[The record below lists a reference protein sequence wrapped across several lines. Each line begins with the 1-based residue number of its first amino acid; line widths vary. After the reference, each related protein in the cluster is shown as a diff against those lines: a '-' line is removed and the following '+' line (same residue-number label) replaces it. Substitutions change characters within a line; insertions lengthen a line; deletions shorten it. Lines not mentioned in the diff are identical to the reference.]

1 MEENR
6 KNVEKALAKS
16 LGVQTDR
23 VKIIDIIEVK
33 KGRRYLLGSTYV
45 KIIYEVE
52 VEDDT
57 EAKSVEVN
65 MKANEFKEILNANIK
80 AQSPTLKATVETLE
94 QPVTRR
100 KKNVAKAEDGDNLV
114 NTEDTQSHGPK
125 GRGLWYWAEL
135 GLICICSICCLC
147 GCVGLYY
154 RRQAKQDPG
163 VHRLRVSNDEVIAEA
178 KDVTP
183 RSRNTWDMTAIEL
196 SGVGKTQSYK
206 YTKLCVCIKE
216 VYFNFFR
223 VYF

>member
-1 MEENR
+1 MVNEQIVVEQKIEFSGATKKQMEENR

-65 MKANEFKEILNANIK
+65 MKAINEFKEILNANIK

-100 KKNVAKAEDGDNLV
+100 KKIVAKAEDGDNLV

-135 GLICICSICCLC
+135 RTDLHL
-147 GCVGLYY
+147 LNLLFMWL
-154 RRQAKQDPG
+154 RRSLLPPT
-163 VHRLRVSNDEVIAEA
+163 S
-178 KDVTP
+178 
-183 RSRNTWDMTAIEL
+183 
-196 SGVGKTQSYK
+196 KT
-206 YTKLCVCIKE
+206 
-216 VYFNFFR
+216 
-223 VYF
+223 